1 MTNFIF
7 NSTQRTIFFT
17 NGILT
22 MKSVESM
29 EYVNNA
35 YLFKKYWSEMIIEL
49 ILIKKWKQSL
59 SIDDLVWKK
68 SETKETCV

>member
-1 MTNFIF
+1 
-7 NSTQRTIFFT
+7 
-17 NGILT
+17 
-22 MKSVESM
+22 
-29 EYVNNA
+29 
-35 YLFKKYWSEMIIEL
+35 MIIEL